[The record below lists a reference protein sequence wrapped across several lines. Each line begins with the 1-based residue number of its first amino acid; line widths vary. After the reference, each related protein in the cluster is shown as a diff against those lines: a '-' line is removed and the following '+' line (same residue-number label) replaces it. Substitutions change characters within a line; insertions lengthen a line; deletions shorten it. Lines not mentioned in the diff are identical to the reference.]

1 MTSLEDSFERC
12 RHLNKKSGTT
22 YYWSTELLPPVK
34 RHYVHALYGF
44 CRYAD
49 DIVDDLG
56 PVPVEQRATALRDFG
71 SRFLDDLAAGRSDD
85 LVCRAVVHTAK
96 AFELSAEPFE
106 RFLRSMEMDLTIDR
120 YETFDELL
128 LYMDGSAAVIGELMV
143 PILEPVSPEAIER
156 ARDLGIAFQ
165 LTNFLRDV
173 AEDLERGRVY
183 LPQEDVRKLDAGDA
197 FRLRRCTPAFRDLMA
212 FEIERTRAYYLS
224 GDIGLGLLRG
234 RSQRCVMAARSL
246 YGGILDQIEAVD
258 HDVWTTRVRVPGWR
272 KVATGLGVLR
282 P

>member
-1 MTSLEDSFERC
+1 VTSLEASFERC
-12 RHLNKKSGTT
+12 RQLNKASGTT
-22 YYWSTELLPPVK
+22 YYWATELLPRVK

-56 PVPVEQRATALRDFG
+56 QVPVETRAAALRQFG
-71 SRFLDDLAAGRSDD
+71 DRFLHDLAAGRSDD

-96 AFELSAEPFE
+96 AFDLSPEPFQ
-106 RFLRSMEMDLTIDR
+106 RFLCSMEMDLTIDR
-120 YETFDELL
+120 YDTFDDLL
-128 LYMDGSAAVIGELMV
+128 AYMDGSAAVIGELMV
-143 PILEPVSPEAIER
+143 PILEPVSIEAVGR

-173 AEDLERGRVY
+173 AEDLQRGRIY
-183 LPQEDVRKLDAGDA
+183 LPQEDVRKFDAADA
-197 FRLRRCTPAFRDLMA
+197 FAERRRTPAFADLMA
-212 FEIERTRAYYLS
+212 FEIGRTRAYYRS
-224 GDIGLGLLRG
+224 GDIGVGLLRG
-234 RSQRCVMAARSL
+234 RAQRCVMAARSL

-258 HDVWTTRVRVPGWR
+258 HDVWTARVRVPGWR

>member
-1 MTSLEDSFERC
+1 MTSLEASFERC
-12 RHLNKKSGTT
+12 RQLNKRSGTT
-22 YYWSTELLPPVK
+22 YYWSTELLPRVK
-34 RHYVHALYGF
+34 RPYVHALYGF

-49 DIVDDLG
+49 DIVDDPG
-56 PVPVEQRATALRDFG
+56 PVPVERRTAALREFG
-71 SRFLDDLAAGRSDD
+71 DRFLADLADGRSDD

-96 AFELSAEPFE
+96 AFDLAPEPFQ
-106 RFLRSMEMDLTIDR
+106 RFLRSMEMDLSVDR
-120 YETFDELL
+120 YETFDDLL
-128 LYMDGSAAVIGELMV
+128 AYMDGSAAVIGELMI
-143 PILEPVSPEAIER
+143 PILEPVSPEAINR

-224 GDIGLGLLRG
+224 GDIGVGLLRG
-234 RSQRCVMAARSL
+234 RAQRCVMAARSL

-258 HDVWTTRVRVPGWR
+258 HDVWTARVRVPGWR
-272 KVATGLGVLR
+272 KVATGVGVLR
-282 P
+282 